1 MKTSTTAVLRAI
13 ATLSL
18 SGAALLFSSCKS
30 ADADAKKEAATE
42 NIVNVRVETVTPT
55 EFRENLQ
62 LTGSVIAGDDI
73 TVPAE
78 EGGRVTEWVVARGAH
93 VKKGQVIARLD
104 DALLRAGFDA
114 ANAQYQL
121 AELTATRQDKVFQ
134 EQGISEWQNKSF
146 QYQRDAARAQT
157 DLMKARLEKAQ
168 IKSPI
173 AGILDYRFVDA
184 GEMVGPGMPVARV
197 VDISRLK
204 VSAGVPER
212 YAGGFR
218 MGDNIN
224 FTIDALSGRT
234 FHGRITFVGAAVS
247 KDNRTI
253 PVEIAVTDG
262 GGLLKPDMIANIQL
276 TLSARSNVIAIK
288 EDYVQQVDRETF
300 IVFVAENGIAR
311 ERKVKLGA
319 SSKGVVHILDGLAP
333 GDELITLG
341 FQNVADG
348 QKLLVEK

>member
-18 SGAALLFSSCKS
+18 TGAALLFSSCKS
-30 ADADAKKEAATE
+30 ADADPKKEAATE
-42 NIVNVRVETVTPT
+42 NIVNVRVETVTPS

-62 LTGSVIAGDDI
+62 LTGTVIAGDDI

-78 EGGRVTEWVVARGAH
+78 EGGRVTEWVVARGAR

-173 AGILDYRFVDA
+173 AGIVDYRFVDA
-184 GEMVGPGMPVARV
+184 GEMVGPGAPVARV

-212 YAGGFR
+212 YAGSFR
-218 MGDNIN
+218 LGDNTR
-224 FTIDALSGRT
+224 FTVDALSGRT

-253 PVEIAVTDG
+253 PVEISVTDG
-262 GGLLKPDMIANIQL
+262 GGLLKPDMITKIL
-276 TLSARSNVIAIK
+276 FTLSARSNVITIK

-300 IVFVAENGIAR
+300 VVFCAEGDIAR
-311 ERKVKLGA
+311 EHRVKLGP
-319 SSKGVVHILDGLAP
+319 SSNGFVVIESGLEKGDQ
-333 GDELITLG
+333 LITLG
-341 FQNVADG
+341 FQNVAEG
-348 QKLLVEK
+348 QKLLIQK